1 QRDLV
6 PPAERPADR
15 GGAPRHPRPRAA
27 RVHRRG
33 RPTSFR
39 DPAARPRRA
48 AAHAPGSH
56 PAPGR
61 ARPPGAPGAFG
72 HPLQRPERG
81 RAARSRRPC
90 GWAHPAERLRPTRVD
105 GKRRLEMVNYKVNGM
120 DQELGTIR
128 TRMNFLLGRFEQ
140 PNISFR
146 ETRPGK
152 KPTVKTAAV
161 RNVIGDALNHI
172 DRHCAAAKRC
182 NDYFLGLGKLAPMSL
197 RQILDGKTL
206 YIYRLKPEE
215 GFELTDLPAGFT
227 EGWGPKHAN
236 IGLNELVLS
245 DAMWTASVLLHE
257 LAHVAGAPG
266 RDV

>member
-1 QRDLV
+1 
-6 PPAERPADR
+6 
-15 GGAPRHPRPRAA
+15 
-27 RVHRRG
+27 
-33 RPTSFR
+33 
-39 DPAARPRRA
+39 
-48 AAHAPGSH
+48 
-56 PAPGR
+56 
-61 ARPPGAPGAFG
+61 
-72 HPLQRPERG
+72 
-81 RAARSRRPC
+81 
-90 GWAHPAERLRPTRVD
+90 

-172 DRHCAAAKRC
+172 DRHCAAAKKC
-182 NDYFLGLGKLAPMSL
+182 NDAFLGLGKLAPMSL

-266 RDV
+266 GEVEPKSIAAEAALNHCGLKEYYDPDALGATDRPLGRDHSQHRVV